1 MKKILLLLL
10 VATTVLFSC
19 KKEDVLP
26 KADFNFETKTYK
38 TFEEIQ
44 LNDLSKNA
52 VRHEWSATGSHEFTE
67 PATFANTRI
76 RFDKE
81 GMYDISLKVTSKDGK
96 EDVRTKSVLIDNG
109 NNGNNTGGGNTG
121 GGNTGGGNTT
131 PPKSFTIKNL
141 TVTNYPTSGFGF
153 GDDPDVFFKFVDS
166 HDNVYY
172 DWGASNRINNAT
184 GQALKF
190 FNLNYTAYVSTGT
203 YYLQLIDYDPI
214 PPNQTMGFCGFNLGN
229 HNQNPSTTINVTC
242 TNGISYTLYGTWN
255 Y

>member
-1 MKKILLLLL
+1 MKKFLLLFLTISVILGGCKKDESDVKL
-10 VATTVLFSC
+10 VADFSFI
-19 KKEDVLP
+19 ERDYEPNEAIRLEN
-26 KADFNFETKTYK
+26 A
-38 TFEEIQ
+38 
-44 LNDLSKNA
+44 SKNA
-52 VRHEWSATGSHEFTE
+52 ESYKWSSTGLHSFSSTDAESPIITYKEEGYHEVTLRAISKTGEESV
-67 PATFANTRI
+67 
-76 RFDKE
+76 K
-81 GMYDISLKVTSKDGK
+81 
-96 EDVRTKSVLIDNG
+96 TKGIIVEKSTTGGGG
-109 NNGNNTGGGNTG
+109 NNGGGNTG
-121 GGNTGGGNTT
+121 GGNNT

-141 TVTNYPTSGFGF
+141 TLTNYPTDNFGF

-190 FNLNYTAYVSTGT
+190 FNLNYTAYVSAGT

-242 TNGISYTLYGTWN
+242 SNGISYTLYGTWN